1 MSGEPV
7 IVTMRDIRAI
17 EGCSRGARYFCRTH
31 GINWTDFLANGVPA
45 ETLEATGDAKA
56 LRLTAYARQRAE
68 AENGRR

>member
-17 EGCSRGARYFCRTH
+17 KGCARGARYFCRQH
-31 GINWTDFLANGVPA
+31 GIDWNDFLANGIPA
-45 ETLEATGDAKA
+45 ERLEATGDAQA
-56 LRLTAYARQRAE
+56 LRLTTYARQRAE